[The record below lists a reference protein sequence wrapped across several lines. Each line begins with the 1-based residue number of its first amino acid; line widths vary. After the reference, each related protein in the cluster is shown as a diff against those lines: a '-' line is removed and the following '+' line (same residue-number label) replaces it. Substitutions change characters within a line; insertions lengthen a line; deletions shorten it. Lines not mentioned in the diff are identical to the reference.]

1 MASVFFLHL
10 PGNKDLLMAE
20 LELIPGEFKPS
31 FMTPGFSTFIID
43 DKAKRSLTKKT
54 PVLSLAYGYDAKRI
68 DHEASV
74 WVENSE
80 LIFSGANEFNFR
92 DPKGNIWHGE
102 SPNFDK
108 ICKLVQITLPDS
120 APSRAYLKIAQA
132 FHLFPRARQGM
143 AIEIGSSPGGAAA
156 FLLEQNLKL
165 IGIDPGEMDQRILAH
180 QNFKHIKTPVQDL
193 TPKDLPYLFDLMAV
207 DTNLP
212 PAVSIKE
219 SLRVADWSKKNLKE
233 IFMTIKLPNPRMLNS
248 LQHYQ
253 RSFEA
258 AGLDVTFIQL
268 PSHHREVLLY
278 GQRK

>member
-20 LELIPGEFKPS
+20 LELMSGEFKPS
-31 FMTPGFSTFIID
+31 FMTPGFSTFLID
-43 DKAKRSLTKKT
+43 EKAKRSLARKK
-54 PVLSLAYGYDAKRI
+54 PVLSLAHGYDAKRI
-68 DHEASV
+68 DNEATV
-74 WVENSE
+74 WVENNE
-80 LIFSGANEFNFR
+80 LVFSGSNKFNFR

-102 SPNFDK
+102 CPDFDK
-108 ICKLVQITLPDS
+108 ICKLAQIPLPES

-132 FHLFPRARQGM
+132 FHLFPKARQGM

-156 FLLEQNLKL
+156 FLLEQELKL
-165 IGIDPGEMDQRILAH
+165 IGVDPGEMDQLILAN

-193 TPKDLPYLFDLMAV
+193 TQKDLPYVFDLMAV

-219 SLRVADWSKKNLKE
+219 SLRVADWSRNNLKE

-253 RSFEA
+253 RSFEE